1 MKKSYRFKQIIKLRG
16 ILTKSGKGSK
26 PSSNLLI
33 TWLKVYAIV
42 NPWEFAYRIPAS
54 AEQLF

>member
-1 MKKSYRFKQIIKLRG
+1 MKNNFRFRQIIKLQSLL
-16 ILTKSGKGSK
+16 IKSGKGSK

-42 NPWEFAYRIPAS
+42 DPWEFAYRIPTS